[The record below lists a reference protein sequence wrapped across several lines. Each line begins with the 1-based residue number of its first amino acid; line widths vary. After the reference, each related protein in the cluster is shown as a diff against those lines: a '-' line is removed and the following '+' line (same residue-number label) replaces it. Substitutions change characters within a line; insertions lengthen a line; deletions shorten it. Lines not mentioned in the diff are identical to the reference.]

1 MASER
6 KSGSH
11 VGAQNVLP
19 FEQCIELY
27 LENNIALGE
36 GDRALLKRL
45 LDDDRAGK
53 VWSTIRAHAEQHGG
67 GPIGVDAPMDFI
79 ITILQLKSAAEKESK
94 ANIEIAAI
102 TAETKKLKTEI
113 NRKLRRKAKFVPF
126 HEKGKFFEGAAKI
139 VERCPSPVISPP
151 RVRSDR
157 DGSRARTYFMR
168 DLSAHVRD
176 LTGKRLDERVAVI
189 TEIAF
194 NTADI
199 ISADT
204 VRKARSE

>member
-1 MASER
+1 VASER
-6 KSGSH
+6 KGGSH

-19 FEQCIELY
+19 FKQCIELY

-36 GDRALLKRL
+36 DDRALLKRL

-53 VWSTIRAHAEQHGG
+53 VWSTIRAHAQQHG
-67 GPIGVDAPMDFI
+67 GPIGVEAPMDFI

-102 TAETKKLKTEI
+102 IAETKKLQTEI
-113 NRKLRRKAKFVPF
+113 SRKLGKQAKSVPF
-126 HEKGKFFEGAAKI
+126 HKKGKFFEGAAKI
-139 VERCPSPVISPP
+139 WQGCLSPVISPP

-157 DGSRARTYFMR
+157 HGSRARTYFMR
-168 DLSAHVRD
+168 DLSALVHD
-176 LTGKRLDERVAVI
+176 LTGKWLDERVGEI

-194 NTADI
+194 NTSEI
-199 ISADT
+199 ISGDT
-204 VRKARSE
+204 VRKARSK